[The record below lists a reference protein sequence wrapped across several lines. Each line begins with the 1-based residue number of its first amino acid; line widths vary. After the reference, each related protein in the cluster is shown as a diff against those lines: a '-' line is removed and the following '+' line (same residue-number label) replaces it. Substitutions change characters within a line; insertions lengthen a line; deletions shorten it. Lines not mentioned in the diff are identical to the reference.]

1 MRHTLIK
8 FSAVLVFLF
17 STCLAK
23 AQDQVNIDTNKQEEA
38 VELSLVDKDGKTFKL
53 SELKGKV
60 LVLNF
65 WATWCQP
72 CIAELPSFQ
81 QLHSSLANE
90 KEITFL
96 AIEMDQDYEKAAK
109 FFKKKDYSIPLYSLG
124 SALPSDMQTNSIPMT
139 IIIAKNGEIVIKKIG
154 MLDFASPKLRRNLL
168 QLTKERTDISYL

>member
-90 KEITFL
+90 KEIAFL

-168 QLTKERTDISYL
+168 QLTKERADISYL